1 MIIHCLSCLK
11 EFEIIGEEPDI
22 KKQILCPHCHTAFE
36 VTWLYPFTM
45 DFVEEIS
52 INTHHAIE
60 SSMKSN

>member
-1 MIIHCLSCLK
+1 MIIDCLSCQK

-52 INTHHAIE
+52 MNTLCAIDN
-60 SSMKSN
+60 STKSN